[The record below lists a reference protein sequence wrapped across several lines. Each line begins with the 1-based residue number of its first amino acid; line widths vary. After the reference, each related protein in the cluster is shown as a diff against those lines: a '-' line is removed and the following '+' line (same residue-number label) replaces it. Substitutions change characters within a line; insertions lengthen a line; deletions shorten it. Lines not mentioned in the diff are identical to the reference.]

1 MAQAGLE
8 GRQPSQD
15 FSPIVG
21 DSNIGI
27 ERVVVVIKRVN
38 VVVLGAGG
46 NKRIC
51 ITGKRA
57 PILRHLFVL

>member
-1 MAQAGLE
+1 MAFAWLE
-8 GRQPSQD
+8 RRQPCQN
-15 FSPIVG
+15 FGPIFG
-21 DSNIGI
+21 DGNVGI

-51 ITGKRA
+51 ITGKRVL
-57 PILRHLFVL
+57 ILRHISFL